1 METIEKLKKEMCTGC
16 WACTQICPRHCIDM
30 RADQEGFLYPTVDHE
45 KCVSCGLCTKVCP
58 VIHQRTPNEKDIA
71 YAARSKDTQRV
82 ANSSSGGLFSTIA
95 EHVIQQGGVVF
106 GAALDGDQTVK
117 HMKAESKE
125 ELVQLMGSKYV
136 QSEIGRSYELA
147 KRFLDEGRMVYFTGT
162 PCHVA
167 GLLNYLG
174 KDYSKLITQDIVCH
188 GVPSPDVWRKYVQ
201 YQEKKHSAP
210 VSKVSFRNKDTGWK
224 SYSISIAFENG
235 RFYRKSQADDMFMR
249 GFLSDLYLRPSC
261 YACNFKGEKRSSDIT
276 LADFWGVE
284 DLYPECY
291 DSMGVSLVYLHT
303 DKAKQIFS
311 EIEEKIECHE
321 VDGHSAVQRNSAI
334 IKAPKV
340 PEKRSEFMKALQGEP
355 YIRVMK
361 KYCRRPFNLKR
372 TLWKVKQSL
381 LKK

>member
-58 VIHQRTPNEKDIA
+58 VIHQRTPNEQEIA
-71 YAARSKDTQRV
+71 YAARSKDAQRV

-106 GAALDGDQTVK
+106 GAALDGDQTVR
-117 HMKAESKE
+117 HMKAETKE

-147 KRFLDEGRMVYFTGT
+147 KKFLDEGRMVYFTGA
-162 PCHVA
+162 PCQIE
-167 GLLNYLG
+167 GLLNYVG
-174 KDYSKLITQDIVCH
+174 RMYEKLITQDFICH
-188 GVPSPDVWRKYVQ
+188 GVPSPKVWKRYIDYQSKKYG
-201 YQEKKHSAP
+201 SALIGAY
-210 VSKVSFRNKDTGWK
+210 FRDKSIGWK
-224 SYSISIAFENG
+224 EFSIKLIFQSGAVYV
-235 RFYRKSQADDMFMR
+235 RSLRKDWFMR
-249 GFLSDLYLRPSC
+249 GFLSDLCLRPSC
-261 YACNFKGEKRSSDIT
+261 YNCAFKGVERPSDIT

-284 DLYPECY
+284 EVCPEMY
-291 DSMGVSLVYLHT
+291 NSQGVSLVYLHT
-303 DKAKQIFS
+303 GKAKQLFG
-311 EIEEKIECHE
+311 EICGQLIYQK
-321 VDGHSAVQRNSAI
+321 VDSQKAMQHNSAM
-334 IKAPKV
+334 IKSPAK
-340 PEKRSEFMKALQGEP
+340 PEKRSEFMNALQEEP